1 MRPQAR
7 RRGSCSGRMLEQRP
21 EIGGTR
27 RMVSQN
33 SVSRRI
39 QRCQY
44 AQSIRMKT
52 RLHTRQKRL
61 LDS

>member
-27 RMVSQN
+27 GMMSQYA
-33 SVSRRI
+33 VSRRI
-39 QRCQY
+39 QRGQH
-44 AQSIRMKT
+44 A
-52 RLHTRQKRL
+52 
-61 LDS
+61 